1 MPSHSSVAKQ
11 QKCAYIWPRPHS
23 ISTWS
28 AMGPSYLQSVLPPEV
43 LLSILQFLPS
53 VDKLRLRLTC
63 CRMHELVGNP
73 NVWCVASFDHDQFTS
88 RKALDT
94 VLQLCAPDTRKLE
107 IDTRWWMTRFPWA
120 RFMKHLKRISSN
132 LSHLSLLGV
141 EVPSKQLNMILS
153 SCPAL
158 SHLRIELI
166 PKKSFTFTAEL
177 CQSLKSLELHAD
189 DLSSFT
195 TCNSSHTEII
205 SSVVNDWVNKNCHPS
220 QLVISHGTLTD
231 GFPISSFMWSL
242 CKDIHPP
249 PEARGQL
256 RVCVDGSLSI
266 FPSYPYFEVLVE
278 NSPVSCACD

>member
-1 MPSHSSVAKQ
+1 MPSFTSSIWWVENSTGHCRALFSITAPGSVAKQ

-23 ISTWS
+23 RST
-28 AMGPSYLQSVLPPEV
+28 MGDRGYLQSVLPPEV

-63 CRMHELVGNP
+63 RRMHELVGNP

-94 VLQLCAPDTRKLE
+94 ILQLCAPGTRKLE

-166 PKKSFTFTAEL
+166 PQKGSF
-177 CQSLKSLELHAD
+177 SL
-189 DLSSFT
+189 LSSASH
-195 TCNSSHTEII
+195 SSHLNCMLTIYPASPL
-205 SSVVNDWVNKNCHPS
+205 SSVVNHWDLHH
-220 QLVISHGTLTD
+220 L
-231 GFPISSFMWSL
+231 
-242 CKDIHPP
+242 
-249 PEARGQL
+249 
-256 RVCVDGSLSI
+256 
-266 FPSYPYFEVLVE
+266 
-278 NSPVSCACD
+278 